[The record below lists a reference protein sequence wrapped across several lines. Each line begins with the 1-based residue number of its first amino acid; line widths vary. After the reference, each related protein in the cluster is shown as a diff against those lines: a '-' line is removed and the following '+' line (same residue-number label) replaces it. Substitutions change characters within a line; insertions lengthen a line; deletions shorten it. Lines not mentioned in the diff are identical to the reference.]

1 MRVSGESIVRAETAV
16 RTFSR
21 RLESAGQVRQLLCI
35 FHNIVKKIRASSYKF
50 GDERESGAGR

>member
-1 MRVSGESIVRAETAV
+1 MRVSGESIVRAETV
-16 RTFSR
+16 RTFGR

-35 FHNIVKKIRASSYKF
+35 LHNIVKKIRASSYKF